1 MTRGP
6 GMRASLITGLN
17 TAKGLAVAW
26 QIPLVGVHH
35 MQGHALTPRLVSAL
49 ASGSTKPSPNFSFL
63 SLLISGGHTLLL
75 YSSALNHHSILAS
88 TVDIAIGDLLDKI
101 ARYILPDEVIRSS
114 GEIMYGRLLE
124 TFAFPDSADTD
135 YNYTSPS
142 TRAEDLARKQTRWGW
157 SMPVMLAETRSGSK
171 SRSMMYTFC
180 GLESAVGRLCG
191 SGRVAEMSAD
201 EKMEVAREAMRV
213 AFEHLASR
221 VVLALR
227 QGRAELDTIRTLVVS
242 GGVAA
247 NRYLRIM

>member
-1 MTRGP
+1 
-6 GMRASLITGLN
+6 
-17 TAKGLAVAW
+17 
-26 QIPLVGVHH
+26 

-49 ASGSTKPSPNFSFL
+49 ASDSAQPTPAFPFL
-63 SLLISGGHTLLL
+63 SLLVSGGHTLLL
-75 YSSALNHHSILAS
+75 HSSALNDHSILAS

-101 ARYILPDEVIRSS
+101 ARYILPEEVIESS

-124 TFAFPDSADTD
+124 TFVFLDSADTD

-142 TRAEDLARKQTRWGW
+142 TRGEDLARKQTRWGW
-157 SMPVMLAETRSGSK
+157 SMPVMLAETRSGAK

-180 GLESAVGRLCG
+180 GLESAVGRLC
-191 SGRVAEMSAD
+191 SGERGREMSVD
-201 EKMEVAREAMRV
+201 EKVDLAREAMRV

-227 QGRAELDTIRTLVVS
+227 QARTEFDAIRTLVVS

-247 NRYLRIM
+247 NQYLRIM